1 VGQVSYFFEPNIS
14 FISICRGPM
23 TPPLLQRP
31 LATDFDEDVVLR
43 HGGESTSRGAREEVP
58 TTAWHGV
65 ARKGAKFKDKKGK

>member
-1 VGQVSYFFEPNIS
+1 
-14 FISICRGPM
+14 M

-43 HGGESTSRGAREEVP
+43 HGGESASRGACEDVP
-58 TTAWHGV
+58 TTARHGV